1 MKDLKVD
8 NNIVI
13 TDIEYVLQGI
23 ADISGKPVPAEDTI
37 LKFITKEK
45 NTRFYIDKKGNSKMQ
60 PDGDV
65 VYLWLDS
72 GYVDYKGN
80 PIFISLLNSM
90 GTYTGYYF
98 GVASDLMKSIKAFFP
113 KNAKVINNNL
123 GAFKAKYEK
132 KIAERTHLHIYNE
145 HQYLLD
151 ICNEESEVNSWG
163 GLFDDIEVASDEEPI
178 IETIEEA
185 EELPAMTIQ
194 EEEITVGLLLDTI
207 DSMQDYIDELLA
219 EIEKCYTEDKAR
231 IQELEDKNEEYKRA
245 LMQMRNFVDN
255 EQADEKE
262 NDSWGGHELLERKG
276 RILVLG
282 ATSLDIST
290 MSGIAKLYG
299 FEKKDFCFETDY
311 SKVVNFAGRIN
322 NGEKYAAIIL
332 GACPHK
338 VAGLGDWSSLIEK
351 CKQDPTMPMA
361 FDARS
366 MSGELKVTK
375 ESFKTVLSQICSM
388 LMEARKVA

>member
-23 ADISGKPVPAEDTI
+23 ADISGKQVPAADTI

-98 GVASDLMKSIKAFFP
+98 GVANDLMKSIKAFFP

-123 GAFKAKYEK
+123 GAFRAKYEK
-132 KIAERTHLHIYNE
+132 KISERTHPHIYDE

-163 GLFDDIEVASDEEPI
+163 GLFDDIEVAYDEEPI
-178 IETIEEA
+178 IEVIEEA
-185 EELPAMTIQ
+185 EELPAMTMQ

-231 IQELEDKNEEYKRA
+231 IQELEEKNAEYKRA

-262 NDSWGGHELLERKG
+262 NDSWGGYELLERKG

-351 CKQDPTMPMA
+351 CKQDPAMPMA

-388 LMEARKVA
+388 LMEARNVA

>member
-23 ADISGKPVPAEDTI
+23 ADISGKPVPAADTI

-45 NTRFYIDKKGNSKMQ
+45 NTQFYIDKKGNSKMQ

-98 GVASDLMKSIKAFFP
+98 GVANDLMKSIKAFFP

-132 KIAERTHLHIYNE
+132 KISERTHLHIYDE

-151 ICNEESEVNSWG
+151 ICNEESEVNAWG
-163 GLFDDIEVASDEEPI
+163 GLFDDIEVAYDEEPI
-178 IETIEEA
+178 IEAIDEA

-231 IQELEDKNEEYKRA
+231 IQELEEKNAEYKRA

-351 CKQDPTMPMA
+351 CKQDPAMPMA
-361 FDARS
+361 FDGRS
-366 MSGELKVTK
+366 MAGELKVTK

-388 LMEARKVA
+388 LMEVRNVA